1 MKGIKK
7 TVVSAALCL
16 IAGIAAQYFA
26 GCAGQRVEAAA
37 RAEMKIMCFN
47 VMHCEGMDGRLDIA
61 RTAARI
67 KAEDPDFACLQE
79 IDWRTARVGGVDEP
93 GELARLTGMHATF
106 AKAIFYK
113 GGQYGVMMLSREKPV
128 SVEKIPLPGAEPR
141 VLLICE
147 FKDCVVAT
155 SHLSVAAKKDR
166 EASVPII
173 RNAFAKYSKPVF
185 FTGDWN
191 ARPNSEV
198 LKEFRKFLNVFSVQT
213 VNTFHGQ
220 SSQGPQTPEDA
231 RTPFCIDYI
240 AVDIA
245 NAGKF
250 KVVDTHVVEDR
261 ITSDHAPV
269 VATVSFERPE
279 LPPPAI
285 VPAPRSVKLTGGQ
298 WRAKATSVSPS
309 LFTARRDASLPKE
322 GYRIS
327 ITEKDGITVLF
338 SDDAGAFYALKTLEQ
353 LAVHSWGRLAFPC
366 CEIEDAPR
374 FAWRGVLIDE
384 SRHFFGK
391 AAVKRVLDQMAMHKL
406 NVLHWH
412 LTDSEGWRLPV
423 EGYPALTT
431 VGAQRPFSSNQKDL
445 ADKFEDGVYGPF
457 AYTRDDIAQIVAYAK
472 ERFIRIV
479 PEVDVPGHCRALL
492 KAYGE
497 FGCFAE
503 NPADAPADAVDNVIC
518 VGDDRVLE
526 MVYKV
531 FDSVVSLFPGELVH
545 IGGDEVNKANWRAC
559 AKCQARM
566 RKHNLKTENDLQAW
580 FMGKVADYLA
590 KKNRRA
596 LGWDEIILDG
606 AAPKGAVVMSWRGT
620 EGGRAAAA
628 AGHESVMCP
637 HRNCYFDYTQCLAED
652 PAVYPWFTAPLPLK
666 KAYEYDP
673 LDGVPAEQHKWI
685 LGGQCCN
692 WAEFTCN
699 ETELQWKMWPRACA
713 TAEVF
718 WSAPERR
725 DWEDF
730 HRRMRT
736 HRRRL
741 LGMGVNAAPL
751 E

>member
-1 MKGIKK
+1 MKIQHSLKCA
-7 TVVSAALCL
+7 VLAFSFILSSLCGYG
-16 IAGIAAQYFA
+16 AS
-26 GCAGQRVEAAA
+26 
-37 RAEMKIMCFN
+37 RAEMKIMCYN
-47 VMHCEGMDGRLDIA
+47 VMHCEGMDGRLDIE
-61 RTAARI
+61 RTAQRI

-128 SVEKIPLPGAEPR
+128 GVEEIPLPGAEPR

-147 FKDCVVAT
+147 FKDCVIAT

-213 VNTFHGQ
+213 DNTFHGQ

-231 RTPFCIDYI
+231 QTPFCIDYI
-240 AVDIA
+240 AVDVNHA
-245 NAGKF
+245 DMF
-250 KVVDTHVVEDR
+250 EVVDTHVVEDR
-261 ITSDHAPV
+261 LTSDHAPV
-269 VATVSFERPE
+269 VATVSFKAPS
-279 LPPPAI
+279 LPVPSI
-285 VPAPRSVKLTGGQ
+285 VPQPVSVRILPGQ
-298 WRAKATSVSPS
+298 LRMKATAVSDKLFKSVS
-309 LFTARRDASLPKE
+309 DKSLPEE

-327 ITEKDGITVLF
+327 ISEKDGITIA
-338 SDDAGAFYALKTLEQ
+338 SSSPAGEFYAVRTIEQ
-353 LAVHSWGRLAFPC
+353 LATHRWGRLTFPC
-366 CEIEDAPR
+366 CEIKDWPR
-374 FAWRGVLIDE
+374 FGWRGAHIDD

-412 LTDSEGWRLPV
+412 LTDSQGWRLPV
-423 EGYPALTT
+423 EKYPDLVKA
-431 VGAQRPFSSNQKDL
+431 GAVRPFSKNQKDL
-445 ADKFEDGVYGPF
+445 ADKFEDGMYGPF
-457 AYTRDDIAQIVAYAK
+457 AYSREDIKEVVEYAK

-492 KAYGE
+492 RAYPE
-497 FGCFAE
+497 FGCFADDPSE
-503 NPADAPADAVDNVIC
+503 APADGVDNVIC
-518 VGDDRVLE
+518 VGNDRVLK
-526 MVYKV
+526 MV
-531 FDSVVSLFPGELVH
+531 FDVFDAVVEMFPGELIH

-559 AKCQARM
+559 QRCQTRM
-566 RKHNLKTENDLQAW
+566 RKLGLKTENDLQAW
-580 FMGKVADYLA
+580 FMGQIADYLA
-590 KKNRRA
+590 KKSRRA
-596 LGWDEIILDG
+596 VGWDEIILDG
-606 AAPKGAVVMSWRGT
+606 EAPKGAVVMSWRGA
-620 EGGRAAAA
+620 EGGKAAAA
-628 AGHESVMCP
+628 IGLQSVMCP
-637 HRNCYFDYTQCLAED
+637 HLSCYFDYTQCIDGD
-652 PAVYPWFTAPLPLK
+652 PHVYPWFTMPLPLK

-673 LDGVPAEQHKWI
+673 LEGIPAEQHKWI

-692 WAEFTCN
+692 WSEYTCN

-713 TAEVF
+713 TAEIF
-718 WSAPERR
+718 WSPAECR
-725 DWEDF
+725 DWADF
-730 HRRMRT
+730 LQRMKI

-741 LGMGVNAAPL
+741 LDAGINCAPIDGTY
-751 E
+751 